1 MILFIIIIIAALILI
16 NLGILIDIV
25 KSYVREKRISK
36 TNTQLTPSFPLQE
49 STNNLS
55 LNNQND
61 FKNKH
66 SLFDDE
72 KVDLNLDEYE
82 YDDEYLEK
90 LNEENNEAVLKE
102 NQLIETNE
110 EHLDILED
118 VIEEEKSQIRLDEVN
133 DKKTDTMV
141 IKEKRLSDIS
151 FESTDG
157 VSVDDILESLKN
169 HRIKQLKRV
178 RKEIETAN
186 SSDDLIKRL
195 KRYNENR
202 LR

>member
-55 LNNQND
+55 LNNRND

>member
-151 FESTDG
+151 FESTDD